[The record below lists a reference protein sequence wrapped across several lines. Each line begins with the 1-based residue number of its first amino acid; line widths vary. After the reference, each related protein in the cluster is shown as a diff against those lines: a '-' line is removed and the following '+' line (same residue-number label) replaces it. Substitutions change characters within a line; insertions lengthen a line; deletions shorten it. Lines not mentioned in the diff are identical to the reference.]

1 MLRERRRQ
9 LLLVSMLVVAI
20 MVISLGVL
28 MHTMV
33 TMPIRRLVQGMQ
45 KVESGDLLFRIHSK
59 RKDEIGQLTSQFNHM
74 VKELADSSEKNYVL
88 IAEIEQ
94 FNKNLQQR
102 VDETTAELKDR
113 NLELQDV
120 NGRLMMMQRR
130 LMDAERLTTL
140 GQVVVNIAHEI
151 GSPLGAISGH
161 IQLMKTEPGLS
172 PEITKRLD
180 IVDQQINR
188 VVNIIEQMLNSVRE
202 KTPESQP
209 VDIKNI
215 LDSVLYLVSPL
226 LSSQHIRLQVHM
238 QEGLPKIMMTDESL
252 QQVVLNLINNAI
264 DAMPQ
269 GGELH
274 ISTEL
279 IAGKDDFQKDMV
291 QIQIRDQGMG
301 IKPGDI
307 NQIFKPFFTTKPSG
321 EGTGMGLALCK
332 DIVEKYHGKITC
344 QSQLGQGTVFRIL
357 FPVQADSA

>member
-1 MLRERRRQ
+1 MSPE
-9 LLLVSMLVVAI
+9 I
-20 MVISLGVL
+20 CY
-28 MHTMV
+28 
-33 TMPIRRLVQGMQ
+33 
-45 KVESGDLLFRIHSK
+45 SGFIPK

-102 VDETTAELKDR
+102 VDETTAELKER

-161 IQLMKTEPGLS
+161 IQLMKTESGLS

-226 LSSQHIRLQVHM
+226 LNSQHIRLQVHM

-279 IAGKDDFQKDMV
+279 IAGKDAFQKDMV

-301 IKPGDI
+301 INPEI
-307 NQIFKPFFTTKPSG
+307 STRYSNRFLPPS
-321 EGTGMGLALCK
+321 
-332 DIVEKYHGKITC
+332 HRGK
-344 QSQLGQGTVFRIL
+344 GREWGWRYAKIL
-357 FPVQADSA
+357 SKNTMERLPVSLN